1 MLLKNIFTLV
11 LITLSTATLGQSWVN
26 VIVQTDNYGAE
37 TSWEIYEDS
46 TIVAVSSAY
55 ANNSYN
61 ETLVTLSPGEYNF
74 VIYDSFGDGI
84 CCDFGEGYFG
94 LSNACGLNTFVYDFN
109 GPTTTIYFDLLPC
122 PPPVQGCMQVE
133 ALNFNPW
140 ANIPAPCTF
149 PPAACDSGQ
158 TNIITLITPDSY
170 PIETSWQITVNGD
183 TIVSGGSEGS
193 TGVTIPTYTCVSV
206 GDTLVASIYDTYGD
220 GLCGTCWGGV
230 DGYFNVT
237 TLCGDSIFFIGGAQ
251 QFDTASSGQYIVP
264 PCIPFI
270 PQGCTDINYVEYD
283 PFAVVDDNSCQT
295 LVQLG
300 CIDETMFNYDSLAN
314 TMDVH
319 PSCEYN
325 LTITDGG
332 ADGWFGSWLGMTQGD
347 SIYGPYQ
354 MGPNDGYE
362 EDFNLT
368 LNSNEEINVYFFT
381 GGNAETTAAQ
391 CGFRIEGP
399 NGIVLQSGTNPW
411 TDPLKKFPY
420 KYIGTPTCLN
430 YCVEVLAACTDPE
443 AQNFTIGANT
453 EDGSCYYFAGC
464 TQAGYVEY
472 YNQGYEADFDNGS
485 CNELAVFGCMD
496 ELALNYDAEA
506 NVDID
511 TCIDIEIGCI
521 DSNAYNYS
529 STANVED
536 NTSCLYEAPGCVT
549 GLGEPYGNG
558 FWLNDSC
565 FSWVITIDPYCCET
579 AWDNSCI
586 NLYEYCAEGWPT
598 DIPPIDT
605 EIRIYPNPVTNR
617 LNVVT
622 TLQVS
627 TELYNNN
634 GQLVRTAPG
643 TIEMSDLP
651 AGMYQAVIRYNNRV
665 IIKKIVKQ

>member
-1 MLLKNIFTLV
+1 MRTLFLFLISNIALAQT
-11 LITLSTATLGQSWVN
+11 SWVN
-26 VIVQTDNYGAE
+26 VAVQTDNYGTE
-37 TSWEIYEDS
+37 TSWEIFQDS
-46 TIVAVSSAY
+46 ELVATSPAYLGNSYTETIVM
-55 ANNSYN
+55 
-61 ETLVTLSPGEYNF
+61 LPPGGYNF

-94 LSNACGLNTFVYDFN
+94 LSNICGLNTFVYDFN
-109 GPTTTIYFDLLPC
+109 SSTTTVYFDLLAC

-149 PPAACDSGQ
+149 PPAACNSGQ
-158 TNIITLITPDSY
+158 TNIISLITPDSY

-283 PFAVVDDNSCQT
+283 PFAVIDDNSCQT

-314 TMDVH
+314 TMDVY

-332 ADGWFGSWLGMTQGD
+332 ADGWFGSWLGVTQGD

-362 EDFNLT
+362 EEFNLNLT
-368 LNSNEEINVYFFT
+368 STEEVKVYFFT
-381 GGNAETTAAQ
+381 SGNAETTAAQ
-391 CGFRIEGP
+391 CGFRLEGP
-399 NGIVLQSGTNPW
+399 NGVVLQSGTNPW

-420 KYIGTPTCLN
+420 SYVGMPTCSN
-430 YCVEVLAACTDPE
+430 YCIEIIADCTDPE

-453 EDGSCYYFAGC
+453 EDGSCYYSAGC
-464 TQAGYVEY
+464 TQAGYLEY
-472 YNQGYEADFDNGS
+472 YTQGYEADYDDGS
-485 CNELAVFGCMD
+485 CNELAIFGCTD
-496 ELALNYDAEA
+496 IEALNYNSEA

-511 TCIDIEIGCI
+511 TCIEVITDCM
-521 DSNAYNYS
+521 DPNAANYNEL
-529 STANVED
+529 ANTPD
-536 NTSCLYEAPGCVT
+536 NDSCLYDAGCI
-549 GLGEPYGNG
+549 GEPGDPYY
-558 FWLNDSC
+558 LNDSC
-565 FSWVITIDPYCCET
+565 YAWIIDIDSYCCEVG
-579 AWDNSCI
+579 WDAACI
-586 NLYEYCAEGWPT
+586 DLYEYCEQGWPAGV
-598 DIPPIDT
+598 P
-605 EIRIYPNPVTNR
+605 EINTGFTLYPNPTSTVLNIQTS
-617 LNVVT
+617 LNVF
-622 TLQVS
+622 
-627 TELYNNN
+627 TEVYNSL
-634 GQLVRTAPG
+634 GQLVVSG
-643 TIEMSDLP
+643 TTEKRIDLRDLP
-651 AGMYQAVIRYNNRV
+651 KGLYQVVIDYSGRKVN
-665 IIKKIVKQ
+665 KKITKL

>member
-1 MLLKNIFTLV
+1 MRTLFLFLISNIALAQT
-11 LITLSTATLGQSWVN
+11 SWVN
-26 VIVQTDNYGAE
+26 VAVQTDNYGTE
-37 TSWEIYEDS
+37 TSWEIFQDS
-46 TIVAVSSAY
+46 ELVATSPAYLGNSYTETIVM
-55 ANNSYN
+55 
-61 ETLVTLSPGEYNF
+61 LPPGGYNF

-94 LSNACGLNTFVYDFN
+94 LSNICGLNTFVYDFN
-109 GPTTTIYFDLLPC
+109 SSTTTVYFDLLAC

-158 TNIITLITPDSY
+158 TNIISLITPDSY

-283 PFAVVDDNSCQT
+283 PFAVIDDNSCQT

-314 TMDVH
+314 TMDVY

-332 ADGWFGSWLGMTQGD
+332 ADGWFGSWLGVTQGD

-362 EDFNLT
+362 EEFNLNLT
-368 LNSNEEINVYFFT
+368 STEEVKVYFFT
-381 GGNAETTAAQ
+381 SGNAETTAAQ
-391 CGFRIEGP
+391 CGFRLEGP
-399 NGIVLQSGTNPW
+399 NGVVLQSGTNPW

-420 KYIGTPTCLN
+420 SYVGMPTCSN
-430 YCVEVLAACTDPE
+430 YCIEIIADCTDPE

-453 EDGSCYYFAGC
+453 EDGSCYYSAGC
-464 TQAGYVEY
+464 TQAGYLEY
-472 YNQGYEADFDNGS
+472 YTQGYEADYDDGS
-485 CNELAVFGCMD
+485 CNELAIFGCTD
-496 ELALNYDAEA
+496 IEALNYNSEA

-511 TCIDIEIGCI
+511 TCIEVITDCM
-521 DSNAYNYS
+521 DPNAANYNEL
-529 STANVED
+529 ANTPD
-536 NTSCLYEAPGCVT
+536 NDSCLYDAGCI
-549 GLGEPYGNG
+549 GEPGDPYY
-558 FWLNDSC
+558 LNDSC
-565 FSWVITIDPYCCET
+565 YAWIIDIDSYCCEVG
-579 AWDNSCI
+579 WDAACI
-586 NLYEYCAEGWPT
+586 DLYEYCEQGWPAGV
-598 DIPPIDT
+598 P
-605 EIRIYPNPVTNR
+605 EINTGFTLYPNPTSTVLNIQTS
-617 LNVVT
+617 LNVF
-622 TLQVS
+622 
-627 TELYNNN
+627 TEVYNSL
-634 GQLVRTAPG
+634 GQLVVSG
-643 TIEMSDLP
+643 TTEKRIDLRDLP
-651 AGMYQAVIRYNNRV
+651 KGLYQVVIDYSGRKVN
-665 IIKKIVKQ
+665 KKITKL